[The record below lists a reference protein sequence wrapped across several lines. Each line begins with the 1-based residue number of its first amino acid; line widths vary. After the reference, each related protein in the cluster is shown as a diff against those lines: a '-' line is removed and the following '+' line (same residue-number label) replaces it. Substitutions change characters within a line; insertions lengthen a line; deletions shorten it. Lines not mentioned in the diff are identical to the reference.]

1 MDKIRKSNF
10 EFRQFFDKGTSTF
23 TYLFFDS
30 ETSEGVIIDPIR
42 ENLADNLKY
51 IEELEINLKYIID
64 THVHADHITASC
76 FLREATG
83 ARIVVGKISGVECAD
98 ILIKD
103 GQELDFGRFNI
114 KAISTP
120 GHTDGCTCFFTEG
133 RLFTGDTLLIRS
145 CGRTDF
151 QNGDPVKLYESII
164 EKLYLLPET
173 TLIYPGHDYLGR
185 TVSTIREEKK
195 FNSRI
200 SIKQTLKGFIRIMD
214 SLDLPKPKM
223 IDEAVKLNFK
233 CGCS

>member
-1 MDKIRKSNF
+1 M
-10 EFRQFFDKGTSTF
+10 
-23 TYLFFDS
+23 
-30 ETSEGVIIDPIR
+30 
-42 ENLADNLKY
+42 
-51 IEELEINLKYIID
+51 
-64 THVHADHITASC
+64 
-76 FLREATG
+76 
-83 ARIVVGKISGVECAD
+83 
-98 ILIKD
+98 
-103 GQELDFGRFNI
+103 
-114 KAISTP
+114 
-120 GHTDGCTCFFTEG
+120 
-133 RLFTGDTLLIRS
+133 LIRS

-164 EKLYLLPET
+164 EKLYLLPEA

-195 FNSRI
+195 FNARI